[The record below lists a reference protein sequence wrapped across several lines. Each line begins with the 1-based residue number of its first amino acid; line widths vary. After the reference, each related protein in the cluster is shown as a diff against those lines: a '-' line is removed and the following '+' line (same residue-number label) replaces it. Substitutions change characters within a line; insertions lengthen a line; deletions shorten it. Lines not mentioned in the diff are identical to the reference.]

1 MIDRAHN
8 YEEESKI
15 NYKKKNKYYEVLDI
29 ANEYIDRMER
39 IDKIRNY
46 LIKDSSKLLDIEK
59 ILYER

>member
-1 MIDRAHN
+1 MINKSHN
-8 YEEESKI
+8 YEEEGKA
-15 NYKKKNKYYEVLDI
+15 NYKKKNKYYEVLDV

-46 LIKDSSKLLDIEK
+46 LIKDSSKLDDIKK